1 MGMLYLYFYMKI
13 NNVKFYTIKRLD
25 ILRYGLA
32 DVENRTFVTVVL
44 DGAEFSD

>member
-1 MGMLYLYFYMKI
+1 M
-13 NNVKFYTIKRLD
+13 RHD

-44 DGAEFSD
+44 AGAECLD